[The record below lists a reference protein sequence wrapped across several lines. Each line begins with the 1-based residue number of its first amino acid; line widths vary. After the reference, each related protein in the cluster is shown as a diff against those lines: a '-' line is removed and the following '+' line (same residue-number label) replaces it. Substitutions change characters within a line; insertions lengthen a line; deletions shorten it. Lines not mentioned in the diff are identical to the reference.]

1 MGYSARCKN
10 RLRARPRGTTGP
22 ALCMSEKPLR
32 ILVVDDHQEIRALLA
47 EYLALS
53 GCWVESCPDAT
64 TALAR
69 MEQDGFD
76 VLLTHLQLPDADS
89 STLIEELTRR
99 GRRPP
104 RVLSMSHPS
113 TAAEPSAGLRRPPCQ
128 AVPARGTHRAVALNY
143 PGRARPTGRHVTIQI
158 HQHEALTHLCRG
170 GSRAGSLPA
179 RAFAHAPRPLGRVG
193 RRR

>member
-47 EYLALS
+47 EYLARS

-104 RVLSMSHPS
+104 RVLSMSGGEA
-113 TAAEPSAGLRRPPCQ
+113 T
-128 AVPARGTHRAVALNY
+128 
-143 PGRARPTGRHVTIQI
+143 RARQ
-158 HQHEALTHLCRG
+158 QSLALGCAGHLAKPFQLAELTALLR
-170 GSRAGSLPA
+170 
-179 RAFAHAPRPLGRVG
+179 
-193 RRR
+193 